1 MPWAAKLLNFGYNKE
16 VLTMAV
22 ITISRDLGSG
32 GFDIAQQVA
41 KNLGYEF
48 VDKSTADGI
57 FRQYGLTKFDDLYN
71 SALGILDLVNADN
84 LLIVSM
90 LNEILEAVARRGKIV
105 ILGRAGFAVLGGY
118 ADVLNVRIQAPF
130 SERVKRV
137 MAREGL
143 TDPQST
149 EERVREDDNVH
160 RKYVQMFYNK
170 HWDEPSNFD
179 LVIDTSSL
187 SSDMAVNQIVEAARV
202 LDQKTPGK
210 DAVTTATIEVDPV
223 LADAAAKVIAYPL
236 PDLPAQTPSDEN

>member
-1 MPWAAKLLNFGYNKE
+1 
-16 VLTMAV
+16 MAV
-22 ITISRDLGSG
+22 ITISRELGSG
-32 GFDIAQQVA
+32 GFEIARQVA

-71 SALGILDLVNADN
+71 STLGILDLVNADN
-84 LLIVSM
+84 LLIISM
-90 LNEILEAVARRGKIV
+90 LNEILEAVARRGNIV
-105 ILGRAGFAVLGGY
+105 ILGRAGFAVLGDY

-143 TDPQST
+143 TDPQAT

-160 RKYVQMFYNK
+160 RKYVEMFYNK

-179 LVIDTSSL
+179 LVIDTGSL
-187 SSDMAVNQIVEAARV
+187 SSEMAVNQIVDTARA
-202 LDQKTPGK
+202 LDKKIPEK
-210 DAVTTATIEVDPV
+210 DAVSIATIEVDPV
-223 LADAAAKVIAYPL
+223 LADAADKVIAYPL
-236 PDLPAQTPSDEN
+236 PDLPTQTRSGEN